1 MLLRGA
7 PIEPVG
13 EVPTHALQLA
23 ISLNRTNIVSLLL
36 AAGAS
41 LTAPREGTS
50 PFQVVWR
57 SSDAMVLLKVVVTR
71 VRTYCRRNVTVSI
84 YLFLYEIQSKPL
96 SLSNP

>member
-84 YLFLYEIQSKPL
+84 
-96 SLSNP
+96 